1 MNKDKVQ
8 NTTEDSDDLLWNA
21 VISTVRPLGKKGPIE
36 KKKVVISAQ
45 KRLSVPLKS
54 LNKDVLPEYKNYPP
68 LSEGSIDNLDSKTG
82 LKFKKGKM
90 TIEGTLDLHGYTLDT
105 GFEALKNFIVRQR
118 KAHHRCVLVITGI
131 GGYMER
137 GVIKNAFPS
146 WINHP
151 EIRGFVLSFSIAAS
165 KDGGDGAFYVLLK
178 RDRGN

>member
-1 MNKDKVQ
+1 MNNDKVQ
-8 NTTEDSDDLLWNA
+8 DITDNSDDLWKA
-21 VISTVRPLGKKGPIE
+21 VISTVRPLGEKGPLK

-54 LNKDVLPEYKNYPP
+54 LNHDVLPDFKNYPP
-68 LSEGSIDNLDSKTG
+68 LVEGGIDNLDSKTG

-90 TIEGTLDLHGYTLDT
+90 EIEGTLDLHGHTLET
-105 GFEALKNFIVRQR
+105 GFEALKNFIAWQR
-118 KAHHRCVLVITGI
+118 KSHHRCVLVITGR
-131 GGYMER
+131 GGYMGR

-151 EIRGFVLSFSIAAS
+151 EIRSFVLSFSIAAS
-165 KDGGDGAFYVLLK
+165 KDGGDGAYYVLLK